1 MTIVRAI
8 RCYPIHFNKFTN
20 VCTGF
25 LPLGSIPKAFSI
37 TELIFNYATIER
49 PVTKTTPTVGM
60 PLSCRF
66 LPDIDGT
73 KSANETGILF
83 CFSLARVYFLLSL
96 YYIVILNL

>member
-1 MTIVRAI
+1 MLSNALQQIYKCLHWISTVRF
-8 RCYPIHFNKFTN
+8 HT
-20 VCTGF
+20 
-25 LPLGSIPKAFSI
+25 KAFSI